1 MRHKEKKRTVM
12 LAVLAAGVLSA
23 AAGVFL
29 TAAICRQ
36 EQFTFLGTV
45 CGKLIEKDPV
55 LEEIVLESFKQSLS
69 AEKTKENTNIL
80 RAYGYQASDFYR
92 TNLWLIPW
100 FAAGCLAGAAALGY
114 FLWLFLEQ
122 REKEKLE
129 EIAAYL
135 EEVNLGKE
143 NLIWENEE
151 GSYSKLKDEIYKTV
165 TALHQTKQEALSARD
180 HFAQN
185 LSNIAHQLKTPITA
199 ISLSAQL
206 IREPADETY
215 QQQILQQLKR
225 LTRLE
230 EALLDLSRLEAGV
243 LNFQCR
249 TVDVFTLLTLAYEN
263 LEELFAAK
271 GVQVEIPELG
281 RAEFQGDLEWTMEA
295 VMNLMKNCMEHTPK
309 GSCVHCSYEEN
320 PLYTSI
326 RIRDEGEGF
335 SKEELFHLFERFYRG
350 ESPKTEGIGLGL
362 ALAKEIIEQQ
372 NGVIRAWNDPKGGAC
387 FEIRMYRH

>member
-1 MRHKEKKRTVM
+1 MRNKEKKRTVM
-12 LAVLAAGVLSA
+12 LAVLAAVVLSA

-122 REKEKLE
+122 REKGKLE

-225 LTRLE
+225 LIRLE